1 MTSKQKGDPVRKWT
15 FIVMAISLILLV
27 LYLVGDRLTPFS
39 SQARVHAYVVPIAP
53 QVAGR
58 VLEVNVSNNQWVKA
72 GDRLFTIDP
81 GTYELAVQAAEAALL
96 ATRQSVEAGISNVA
110 ASSANVDSARA
121 SVWRSEQDANRMRA
135 IREED
140 PGAISERR
148 LQAAEANLAAMRGQ
162 LSAAE
167 AALEAAR
174 SALGSPDEN
183 NAQIQQARSALE
195 SAKLNLERTTVY
207 APRDGMITDLRVD
220 QGNYAGAGT
229 PLMTFIAIHD
239 TWIQAELSENNL
251 GNVDAGD
258 RVEITFDVLPGKVF
272 PGTVRQTGYG
282 VQVDSNALGT
292 LPTIDNQREWL
303 RAEQRFPVI
312 IDFDHGDVGET
323 KLRVG
328 SQVSV
333 IVYTGDNM
341 FMNLLGKVYIRL
353 NALLSYAY

>member
-15 FIVMAISLILLV
+15 FIILALALILLV
-27 LYLVGDRLTPFS
+27 LYLVGDRLTPFT

-58 VLEVNVSNNQWVKA
+58 VLEVNVSNNQMVKA

-81 GTYELAVQAAEAALL
+81 GSYELAVQSAEAVLL
-96 ATRQSVEAGISNVA
+96 TTRQSMEAGIANVA
-110 ASSANVDSARA
+110 ASSAKVDSARA
-121 SVWRSEQDANRMRA
+121 TVWRSEQDAIRMRT
-135 IREED
+135 IRQED

-148 LQAAEANLAAMRGQ
+148 LQSAEANLAASRGQ
-162 LSAAE
+162 LAAAE

-195 SAKLNLERTTVY
+195 NAQLNLERTAVY
-207 APRDGMITDLRVD
+207 APRDGMITDLRID
-220 QGNYAGAGT
+220 QGNFAGAGA

-251 GNVDAGD
+251 GNVDTGD
-258 RVEITFDVLPGKVF
+258 RVEVTFDVRPGKVF
-272 PGTVRQTGYG
+272 QGTVRQTGYG
-282 VQVDSNALGT
+282 VQVDSNPLGT
-292 LPTIDNQREWL
+292 LPTIDNQRDWL

-312 IDFDHGDVGET
+312 IDFNSDDLGKTD
-323 KLRVG
+323 LRVG

-333 IVYTGDNM
+333 IVYTGDNVVL
-341 FMNLLGKVYIRL
+341 NLLGKVYIRMK
-353 NALLSYAY
+353 ALLSYAY